1 MTQEWARTPGMWAL
15 VVVGAGSVLVAVVF
29 AVAEP
34 GMPRLLLVL
43 GFPLPYTVI
52 GQFVWWRAP
61 HHPVARQMLI
71 TTTALATTFLGIT
84 LDNILPWSDRP
95 GVDQNVW
102 SSIYHL
108 VANTLYGLVLVLIV
122 RLVALLPDGR
132 YRFTHERLV
141 LGALWFWP
149 PLLSVPEF
157 LGWPRWT
164 SLRDGILLLLLG
176 PMLLVVR
183 HAALPAQER
192 RATRWLLGMA
202 LLGIVA
208 VTAPLAP
215 ELLVPEAS
223 GVEAALG
230 WLAVAVVAAA
240 LVGIMV
246 RYRVLHVDLRIRWTT
261 RYGLLWLIF
270 GPWVLLIAGIASSS
284 TGSVLPLAAAVVVL
298 AAAYAI
304 RISIELA
311 ARITQIQH
319 QAREL
324 AASRTRIV
332 QAQDTER
339 RRIERHLHDGIQ
351 QELVVL
357 VTKLRLARNK
367 LPSAADRTGVALKDI
382 QDDIYRVI
390 DELRE
395 LAHGIHPAE
404 LTDQGLAAAV
414 RSRARRAPIPITV
427 LADPVL
433 DTTRYAID
441 VEESAYFLV
450 SEALTNVLKHA
461 NATHATIR
469 LTPAAGALVV
479 EITDDG
485 IGIPHDHRAGSGL
498 IGLQDRIDAI
508 GGTLEV
514 TGGPGAGTTV
524 RAQLPALETTD
535 A

>member
-1 MTQEWARTPGMWAL
+1 MRERTPGMWVL
-15 VVVGAGSVLVAVVF
+15 VVVGAVSVLVTVVLAVV
-29 AVAEP
+29 EP

-61 HHPVARQMLI
+61 QHPVARQMLA
-71 TTTALATTFLGIT
+71 TSTALAAAFVSTELVE
-84 LDNILPWSDRP
+84 ILPL
-95 GVDQNVW
+95 
-102 SSIYHL
+102 SICRL
-108 VANTLYGLVLVLIV
+108 VEHTLYGLVVVLIV

-132 YRFTHERLV
+132 PRFIHERLV

-157 LGWPRWT
+157 LDWPRWT
-164 SLRDGILLLLLG
+164 SPPDGILLLLLG
-176 PMLLVVR
+176 PVLLVVR
-183 HAALPAQER
+183 YAALPADER
-192 RATRWLLGMA
+192 RATRWLVGMA
-202 LLGIVA
+202 LLGIGA
-208 VTAPLAP
+208 VTAPLVP
-215 ELLVPEAS
+215 ELLVPGAS
-223 GVEAALG
+223 GAEAPLG
-230 WLAVAVVAAA
+230 WLAITVVAAA
-240 LVGIMV
+240 LVVVVV
-246 RYRVLHVDLRIRWTT
+246 RYRVLHVDLRVRWTT
-261 RYGLLWLIF
+261 RYGLLWLVF
-270 GPWVLLIAGIASSS
+270 GPWVLVVAGFASSS
-284 TGSVLPLAAAVVVL
+284 TGSALPLAGGVVVL

-304 RISIELA
+304 RISVELA
-311 ARITQIQH
+311 ARVTQIRH

-324 AASRTRIV
+324 AASRKRIV
-332 QAQDTER
+332 HAQDTER

-351 QELVVL
+351 QDLVVL
-357 VTKLRLARNK
+357 VTRLRLARNK
-367 LPSAADRTGVALKDI
+367 LPSADRTGVALKDI

-427 LADPVL
+427 VADPVL
-433 DTTRYAID
+433 DTTRYATD
-441 VEESAYFLV
+441 VEESAFFLV

-461 NATHATIR
+461 NATQATTR
-469 LTPAAGALVV
+469 LTQTAGTLLV

-485 IGIPHDHRAGSGL
+485 IGLPRDHREGSGL

-514 TGGPGAGTTV
+514 TGGPGGGTTV
-524 RAQLPALETTD
+524 RARLPALETTD